1 MDKPLIMDNG
11 KDIAFYC
18 ARLEGKTTLTAC
30 EELCPRHT
38 SCDTVAIANDELALY
53 EKAEKTG
60 YGLEELI
67 RKANCKDYAEF
78 VIFLY
83 DIGGLACKESEMERI
98 VEALDEIDSSEGY

>member
-60 YGLEELI
+60 YGLDELI
-67 RKANCKDYAEF
+67 RKTNCKDYAEF
-78 VIFLY
+78 VILLY
-83 DIGGLACKESEMERI
+83 DIGNLAGRESEMERI

>member
-1 MDKPLIMDNG
+1 MDKPLIIDNG

-18 ARLEGKTTLTAC
+18 ARIEGKTTLTAC
-30 EELCPRHT
+30 EELCPRHS
-38 SCDTVAIANDELALY
+38 SCDTVGMANDELALY

-67 RKANCKDYAEF
+67 KKANCKDYAEF

-83 DIGGLACKESEMERI
+83 DIGALACKESEMERI
-98 VEALDEIDSSEGY
+98 VEALDEIDSSNGY